1 MSDHDDISTPSDA
14 NDDFMVMLDEEQED
28 EDEDKDDTNSEIDGD
43 PLDPMS
49 L

>member
-14 NDDFMVMLDEEQED
+14 NNNFMVMLDEEQED
-28 EDEDKDDTNSEIDGD
+28 EDETNSEIDGD